1 MRLEFKNVTDVLTRC
16 YDDVENYEDTGISG

>member
-16 YDDVENYEDTGISG
+16 YDDVENYEDMGMSG